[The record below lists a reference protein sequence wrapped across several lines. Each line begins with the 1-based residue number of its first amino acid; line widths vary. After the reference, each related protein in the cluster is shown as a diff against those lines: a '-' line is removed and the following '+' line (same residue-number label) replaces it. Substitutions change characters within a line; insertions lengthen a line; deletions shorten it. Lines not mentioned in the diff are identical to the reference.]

1 MRWSYRYRKNP
12 ISTRE
17 ADTVGNTHRARGSKH
32 LFEKKLSSYSFI
44 LILDATLLIVYV
56 FFYSPLLIIDQL
68 HISGGENV
76 SEVAIQKLVRDYN
89 KTLRFGIIPQTNL
102 LAFSV
107 SNFKD
112 YISEQFD
119 FEEISIQKKLFH
131 TLTINVKEKSP
142 FALFYSLDKIF
153 LIEKNGF
160 IAGQYT
166 GDMSNEQAFQKI
178 VEEVALGEPK
188 VADQLVSSDTALF
201 MQGFPAKL
209 SGDAGLTFSEW
220 TIPSRDSQR
229 LHARVSDGWYI
240 VFQMQKDLT
249 QQYQN
254 FLTVWNEKLAVSPPS
269 EYVDVRITDRVFFK

>member
-12 ISTRE
+12 ISARK
-17 ADTVGNTHRARGSKH
+17 ADTVGDTRRAHGQKQ
-32 LFEKKLSSYSFI
+32 LFGKKLGSYS
-44 LILDATLLIVYV
+44 LMLVLDAALLIVYV
-56 FFYSPLLIIDQL
+56 FLYSPLLVIDQL

-76 SEVAIQKLVRDYN
+76 SEAVIQTLVRDYN

-102 LAFSV
+102 LAFSA
-107 SNFKD
+107 SSFKD
-112 YISEQFD
+112 YVSEQFD
-119 FEEISIQKKLFH
+119 FEEISVQKKLFH

-142 FALFYSLDKIF
+142 FALFYSVDRKF

-160 IAGQYT
+160 IAGEYT
-166 GDMSNEQAFQKI
+166 GDIGNEQAFQKI

-188 VADQLVSSDTALF
+188 VADQLVSPDTALF

-254 FLTVWNEKLAVSPPS
+254 FLTIWNEKLAVNPPS